1 MVQKQIRLRRAD
13 RCGVCGLDLA
23 VGSTQWWDPE
33 ARTVTCTVCHD
44 PHDVS
49 PPVEPPAT
57 VTTPPEPPTRVVGEA
72 GASAQRKYD
81 RLSARESA
89 RKTKAVAEDAEW
101 RTRIKAERPVLGRLE
116 AAITAKPV
124 VTPESQATR
133 AWATGASGELR
144 VAEILATCDEVHALH
159 DRRVPGSKANIDHIA
174 VSPSGVYVIDAKK
187 YTGQIEARNVGGWLR
202 QDFRLYVNGRD
213 QTKLA
218 DAMGYQVDV
227 VRQAMGV
234 QHPGVPVVPV
244 LCFVAATWPG
254 FRPRSFSIRGVAI
267 LWPTGLGKFVT
278 RPSEVTAF
286 EPAVVAQ
293 TIGRNLRPA

>member
-1 MVQKQIRLRRAD
+1 MAEKQLSLRRAD
-13 RCGVCGLDLA
+13 RCRACGLDLA
-23 VGSTQWWDPE
+23 VGSTQWWDPQ

-44 PHDVS
+44 SREVT
-49 PPVEPPAT
+49 PPVEPPAAAS
-57 VTTPPEPPTRVVGEA
+57 PPEPPPRVVGEA
-72 GASAQRKYD
+72 GASAQREYD
-81 RLSARESA
+81 RLSTRESA
-89 RKTKAVAEDAEW
+89 RKMRAVEDDAEW
-101 RTRIKAERPVLGRLE
+101 RSRIKAERPVLGRL
-116 AAITAKPV
+116 AAAMTAKPV

-144 VAEILATCDEVHALH
+144 VAEILAACDGVHALH

-174 VSPSGVYVIDAKK
+174 VSRSGVYVIDAKK

-202 QDFRLYVNGRD
+202 EDYRLYVNGRD

-218 DAMGYQVDV
+218 DAMGHQVEV
-227 VRQAMGV
+227 VREATGE
-234 QHPGVPVVPV
+234 HSGVPVIPV

-278 RPSEVTAF
+278 RPPAAAVHD
-286 EPAVVAQ
+286 PAVVAQ